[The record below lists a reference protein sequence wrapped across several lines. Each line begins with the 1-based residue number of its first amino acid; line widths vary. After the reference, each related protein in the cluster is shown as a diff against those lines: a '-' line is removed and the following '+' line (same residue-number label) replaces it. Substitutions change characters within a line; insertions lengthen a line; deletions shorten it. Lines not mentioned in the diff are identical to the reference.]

1 MVITHTPQR
10 NPLASMI
17 TLHVVPCGQG
27 EGMATLILGF
37 VGPRNAK
44 ELRQAEIILKE
55 SSNGA

>member
-1 MVITHTPQR
+1 
-10 NPLASMI
+10 MI